1 MYIYAYACVNT
12 NIRMYTCIFLFVY
25 LCMVSVF
32 PLDTVCFS
40 ESSYTVKEGSNLN
53 IKLVANKRLT
63 ANIDVRLR
71 YDHSLTASGK

>member
-1 MYIYAYACVNT
+1 
-12 NIRMYTCIFLFVY
+12 
-25 LCMVSVF
+25 MVSVF

-53 IKLVANKRLT
+53 IELVANKRLT